1 MRGSAEMVPDAS
13 WSCSA
18 QMYQLFVIKWAVAC
32 LSLSL
37 LLLQPTCITANFILR
52 KDVFSP
58 SQSVLLDEFFFFLC
72 DVEVCSLK
80 SIWEGGK
87 DEVPKINFVI
97 VTEPGCFCSEA
108 SKPFP
113 NSTVSVRG
121 CSAAR
126 QNKNTTAAAI
136 AVSTFL
142 FVPIRCP
149 FFKAKPST
157 TVNSL
162 SLTLRYLRAKQ
173 AAFCSWRLGWVSA
186 SQ

>member
-1 MRGSAEMVPDAS
+1 M
-13 WSCSA
+13 SCG
-18 QMYQLFVIKWAVAC
+18 
-32 LSLSL
+32 LSLPFSS
-37 LLLQPTCITANFILR
+37 TAATYMHY
-52 KDVFSP
+52 
-58 SQSVLLDEFFFFLC
+58 SQFYPEKGCLFALSVSTLGWIFFFLC